1 MKGVSF
7 DQLMAERA
15 KMKQRRDDLEKNLIL
30 HDGALQTLDQLIAMA
45 EKSAEEKPA
54 KEAGA
59 AAIVNNG
66 VVETPA

>member
-30 HDGALQTLDQLIAMA
+30 HDGALQTLDQLIALV
-45 EKSAEEKPA
+45 EKPAEEKPA
-54 KEAGA
+54 V
-59 AAIVNNG
+59 AAIVENG
-66 VVETPA
+66 VAEAPA